1 MLLNWWIL
9 LGASVKSYLSG
20 SDDFYVTGVRR
31 SEHLMRK
38 LIAFILIGVIPLSC
52 SNWVQV
58 TSSGTSVRL
67 LTIQEAEGCDRIGS
81 ARAQTLG
88 SVVGLERGAERL
100 QDELSRIARNEAG
113 DMGGNAI
120 VPESVISDGRQS
132 FGVYLCP

>member
-1 MLLNWWIL
+1 
-9 LGASVKSYLSG
+9 
-20 SDDFYVTGVRR
+20 
-31 SEHLMRK
+31 MRN
-38 LIAFILIGVIPLSC
+38 LIAFILIGSISLSC

-58 TSSGTSVRL
+58 TSNGASVRL
-67 LTIQEAEGCDRIGS
+67 LTMQETTSCERIGS

-120 VPESVISDGRQS
+120 VPESVISDGRQA

>member
-1 MLLNWWIL
+1 M
-9 LGASVKSYLSG
+9 
-20 SDDFYVTGVRR
+20 YVTGVQR
-31 SEHLMRK
+31 SEHLMRN

-58 TSSGTSVRL
+58 TSSGTAVRL
-67 LTIQEAEGCDRIGS
+67 LTIQEVEDCDRIGS
-81 ARAQTLG
+81 AGAQTLG

-120 VPESVISDGRQS
+120 VPESVISDGRQA